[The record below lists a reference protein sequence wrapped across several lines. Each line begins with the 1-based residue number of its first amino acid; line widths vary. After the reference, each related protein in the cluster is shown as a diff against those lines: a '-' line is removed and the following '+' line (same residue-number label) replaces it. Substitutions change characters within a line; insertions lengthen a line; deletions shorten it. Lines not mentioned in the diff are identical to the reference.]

1 VSCVLSRS
9 IYPGE
14 SNAANGVA
22 PVNGINN
29 VRPAFGGFVNRFRPR
44 PQPRPQPQPVLPQ
57 PQQQQQYS
65 PSTLIIYYDEG
76 IGSEPLM
83 KAIEDYNAEIIYK
96 YNNFSSMAI
105 KIPSDKTLDEA
116 IKYFENVN
124 GVLMVNKDQVYQ
136 ITPINV

>member
-1 VSCVLSRS
+1 M
-9 IYPGE
+9 PK
-14 SNAANGVA
+14 
-22 PVNGINN
+22 
-29 VRPAFGGFVNRFRPR
+29 
-44 PQPRPQPQPVLPQ
+44 PQTQP
-57 PQQQQQYS
+57 QYS
-65 PSTLIIYYDEG
+65 PSTLIIYYDEA

-124 GVLMVNKDQVYQ
+124 GVLMVNKDQIYQ
-136 ITPINV
+136 ISPIYV